1 LSAGTRNGRFLPS
14 PNDIRLYTAWSK
26 GKSQPPDC
34 VPPIQT
40 IPDILHG
47 SYLLFGAISRFI
59 AYALLDI
66 LVPRAPIEYQTHG
79 SVSSIFFV
87 KNEDFFIY
95 FLCRFY
101 SVFVGAITLYMDRNL
116 PETGCINA
124 AFVGRG
130 LAPAVYT
137 APSAGRDRRSCRQAG
152 CRKQTDEMLIVSD
165 GHILFV
171 WPKRIWKEKST
182 KEGACIPSLET
193 PQSAED
199 GNTLCHAIKIQI

>member
-1 LSAGTRNGRFLPS
+1 MAGSFPS

-87 KNEDFFIY
+87 KIEDFFIY

-101 SVFVGAITLYMDRNL
+101 SVFMHIYNTIYGLDCRGSAPPLPSKNLSFNSGQRPNAPKTLRGVIPVAPNRRQKA
-116 PETGCINA
+116 A
-124 AFVGRG
+124 AF
-130 LAPAVYT
+130 
-137 APSAGRDRRSCRQAG
+137 
-152 CRKQTDEMLIVSD
+152 
-165 GHILFV
+165 
-171 WPKRIWKEKST
+171 
-182 KEGACIPSLET
+182 
-193 PQSAED
+193 
-199 GNTLCHAIKIQI
+199 